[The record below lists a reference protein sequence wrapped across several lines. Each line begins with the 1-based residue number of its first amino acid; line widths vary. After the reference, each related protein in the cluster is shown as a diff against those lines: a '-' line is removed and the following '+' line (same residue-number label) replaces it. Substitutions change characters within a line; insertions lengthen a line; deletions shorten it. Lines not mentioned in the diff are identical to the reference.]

1 MRKLLISLL
10 TLLLTACEREIP
22 LDYHTTQPLYVAEMT
37 LTPSSVSARITTTQD
52 MDETTATRHYVEG
65 ATITIGMAGSEWVDT
80 LEYQG
85 QGRYSL
91 PYFAMEGYEF
101 VADIAIDGHHYTS
114 TSKMLSAPVI
124 NSFEFVWQDM
134 LTEKVLFGELR
145 LQDKA
150 DENNYYFMHLYR
162 NGTGYRWAVMR
173 DTSNPGGEL
182 KQLFSCTTQREMDK
196 DTDSDVLHEGD
207 HLRMEVRS
215 IDQRSYEYLYSLQL
229 MSGSG
234 TNPIGNFTNGMLGY
248 FSAYQ
253 QAETS
258 LVFHLADIT
267 K

>member
-91 PYFAMEGYEF
+91 PYFAMEGYDF
-101 VADIAIDGHHYTS
+101 VADIAIDGRHYTS

-173 DTSNPGGEL
+173 DTSNPGGERGVVPPGICAEYGYLLLNPDSQETFNEHATKKQKETMGSVGSFREKGL
-182 KQLFSCTTQREMDK
+182 KM
-196 DTDSDVLHEGD
+196 
-207 HLRMEVRS
+207 
-215 IDQRSYEYLYSLQL
+215 LQL
-229 MSGSG
+229 EIELYPESA
-234 TNPIGNFTNGMLGY
+234 TFIAPLIKK
-248 FSAYQ
+248 FSQ
-253 QAETS
+253 Q
-258 LVFHLADIT
+258 
-267 K
+267 